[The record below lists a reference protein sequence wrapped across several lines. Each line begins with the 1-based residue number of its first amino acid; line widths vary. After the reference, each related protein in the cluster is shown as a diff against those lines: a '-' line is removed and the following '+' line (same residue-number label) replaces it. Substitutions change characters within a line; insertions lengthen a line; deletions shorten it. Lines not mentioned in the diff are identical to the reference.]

1 MLFRLFKNTNM
12 MALFFVII
20 AVATCIYSS
29 LTYKCITLF
38 ERELNKVKN
47 HVSTMS
53 TTMESM
59 LQNNMLPSV
68 APICDS
74 SVQQNMENMENT
86 EKMEQVQEKEKED
99 EKEKAPEKPRN
110 DNIEGGENQE
120 TEDTHSQASFED
132 EMLRINEIVTSI
144 QTDSG
149 EGGGESSQKKAAVAP
164 SVPTQSSATTPTDH
178 SSDKK
183 TPKLDM
189 NALSQMKYGELQSF
203 VKNRF
208 GVMLRVNKIDMLKK
222 IEEMEALE
230 SVSK

>member
-59 LQNNMLPSV
+59 LQNNILPCSAPVCGNVRQSEEKAEAEV
-68 APICDS
+68 AVEGKD
-74 SVQQNMENMENT
+74 
-86 EKMEQVQEKEKED
+86 EKAETSLPQED
-99 EKEKAPEKPRN
+99 EASEKPSN
-110 DNIEGGENQE
+110 DVVQGNENQE
-120 TEDTHSQASFED
+120 TEDTHSQSSFED

-144 QTDSG
+144 QTDNG
-149 EGGGESSQKKAAVAP
+149 ERGGGGEREASQKNPTVLNPAAD
-164 SVPTQSSATTPTDH
+164 ATNPQPPA
-178 SSDKK
+178 DKK
-183 TPKLDM
+183 TRDIDM

-208 GVMLRVNKIDMLKK
+208 GVMLRVNKLDMLKK
-222 IEEMEALE
+222 VEEMAA
-230 SVSK
+230 SA